1 MFYIYIYI
9 YKETHPPRK
18 EWNNYEGEGIK
29 LQAQKMKRISHGQC
43 NKKFDV

>member
-9 YKETHPPRK
+9 YIYKEK
-18 EWNNYEGEGIK
+18 EWNNYEGEGTK
-29 LQAQKMKRISHGQC
+29 LQAQKMMRISHGQC